1 VTSRVGF
8 RVLRHCIVITCFLVY
23 SLISII
29 IVVVIVVVVVV
40 VMNKIFVLCCLEHPP
55 GGEVAAD
62 AGEED

>member
-1 VTSRVGF
+1 MTSRVGF

-29 IVVVIVVVVVV
+29 IVVVVVVV